1 MSNQEQVELLLRGR
15 DVWNEWKR
23 QHPEANIDLSED
35 TFSFAAF
42 NGANLS
48 GAVRLLTA
56 ESVTHKESCLNSD
69 MRIERPASRSG
80 TSWGGKPA
88 DKDSDLRAR
97 MRKGSESC
105 APC

>member
-48 GAVRLLTA
+48 GVHGRTTIYKP
-56 ESVTHKESCLNSD
+56 SSKFW
-69 MRIERPASRSG
+69 RER
-80 TSWGGKPA
+80 
-88 DKDSDLRAR
+88 
-97 MRKGSESC
+97 
-105 APC
+105 

>member
-15 DVWNEWKR
+15 DVWNEWRR

-48 GAVRLLTA
+48 GVHGRTTIYKP
-56 ESVTHKESCLNSD
+56 SSKFW
-69 MRIERPASRSG
+69 RER
-80 TSWGGKPA
+80 
-88 DKDSDLRAR
+88 
-97 MRKGSESC
+97 
-105 APC
+105 